1 MHIVTVAVGEKATV
15 IKEIAVN
22 EENDIIESQVNDS
35 VPTSTP
41 RTSATTTDIETGTTG
56 EVLGIQTENN
66 SKNRNNLVI
75 TLVITLVSIL
85 GITYIIKRKQKV

>member
-1 MHIVTVAVGEKATV
+1 MGEKATV

>member
-1 MHIVTVAVGEKATV
+1 VGEKATV